1 MRNILTRNDRQ
12 GKLHACVILGLLAVL
27 GVLELALAD
36 RKYGL
41 FTGGFGQSQAI
52 DTVTERLLFT
62 VGYLCSM
69 AMLILAVWWMIV
81 RVFRSR
87 TSWPPLFFLVTIVGG
102 AYILLLSLTFRLGQ
116 YFSDTM
122 SFALMANLGGGS
134 LTDAMLFVSNEIVVG
149 IAALVLGLVAYIS
162 VFRWLARKFPVR
174 SDHHQW
180 LARGRL
186 VIALFFASLL
196 LALAVPA
203 VSVDVRNGLN
213 RTLAWGLFT
222 DAANTITDF
231 DSDGYGWISSMPDSH
246 PFDSARYPLAL
257 DIPGNG
263 IDEDGYGGDLQLAA
277 MPAQPPLTLISGTRP
292 NLILIVMESARYD
305 AIGKRINGQSVAPNL
320 EAIAKT
326 GSLLSPVFS
335 HVGFTTASLKSVF
348 GGALQPPSG
357 SPSLFR
363 ELKAS
368 GYEIAVFSG
377 QPEDFGNISETVGMR
392 ENADI
397 FIDGEKLKHLRA
409 FGNGAQGSILVD
421 EKHLLKAFDERYA
434 GPAGWKQPQFLYFN
448 FQSPHFPYF
457 HEGMPLRLTNNP
469 LPRSE
474 ISAKNRDRLQKTYWN
489 AVHYSDRQLGE
500 LVSRLKRDGLWD
512 DSLVVITGDHGE
524 DLFEDGLLGHGHN
537 INIRQNGTFLV
548 TNRPGVTSDG
558 PIGLSDYRAIILSL
572 LQGKKPHVTGKP
584 VLMTIGDLERPA
596 QIGIAEAGSTI
607 TSLRLDTGEACLV
620 EQQRCGNAR
629 NLTGEF
635 RDRVERLIRIW
646 GSARWHNRPE
656 AQDDWLSVR

>member
-1 MRNILTRNDRQ
+1 MRNFLTSSDQQ
-12 GKLHACVILGLLAVL
+12 GKLHALVILGLLAVL
-27 GVLELALAD
+27 GMLELALAD
-36 RKYGL
+36 RKFGL
-41 FTGGFGQSQAI
+41 FTGGFGQSQAV
-52 DTVTERLLFT
+52 DSFAERLLFAA
-62 VGYLCSM
+62 GYLCSM
-69 AMLILAVWWMIV
+69 AMLILTVWWIIV
-81 RVFRSR
+81 RIFRSR
-87 TSWPPLFFLVTIVGG
+87 ISWPPLFFLVTIVGG
-102 AYILLLSLTFRLGQ
+102 AYILLLALTFRLGQ

-134 LTDAMLFVSNEIVVG
+134 LTDAMLFVSNEIFVG
-149 IAALVLGLVAYIS
+149 VAALMLGLVAYIAI
-162 VFRWLARKFPVR
+162 FRWLSRKFPVR
-174 SDHHQW
+174 SGHRQW

-203 VSVDVRNGLN
+203 ASVDVQNGLN

-231 DSDGYGWISSMPDSH
+231 DSDGYGWVSSMPDRH
-246 PFDSARYPLAL
+246 PFDGSRYPLAL
-257 DIPGNG
+257 DIPANG

-277 MPAQPPLTLISGTRP
+277 MPAQPSLTLISGKRP
-292 NLILIVMESARYD
+292 NLILIVMESARHD
-305 AIGKRINGQSVAPNL
+305 AIGKRINGQPVAPNL

-326 GSLLSPVFS
+326 GSLVSPVFS

-348 GGALQPPSG
+348 GGALEPAKG

-368 GYEIAVFSG
+368 GYDIAVFSG

-397 FIDGEKLKHLRA
+397 FIDGEKLKHMRA

-421 EKHLLKAFDERYA
+421 EKHLLKAFDEEYA
-434 GPAGWKQPQFLYFN
+434 EYAKWSRPQFLYFN

-457 HEGMPLRLTNNP
+457 HEGMPLRLTDSP

-474 ISAKNRDRLQKTYWN
+474 IRAENRDRLQQTYWN
-489 AVHYSDRQLGE
+489 AVHYSDQQLGE
-500 LVSRLKRDGLWD
+500 LVSRLKRDGVWD
-512 DSLVVITGDHGE
+512 NSVVVITGDHGE
-524 DLFEDGLLGHGHN
+524 DLFEHGLLGHGHN

-572 LQGKKPHVTGKP
+572 LQGKKPHVSAKP
-584 VLMTIGDLERPA
+584 VLMTIGDLERPT
-596 QIGIAEAGSTI
+596 QIGIAEGGSKI
-607 TSLRLDTGEACLV
+607 TSLRLDTGQACLV
-620 EQQRCGNAR
+620 ERQRCANAR
-629 NLTGEF
+629 GLTGGF
-635 RDRVERLIRIW
+635 SDRVERLIRIW
-646 GSARWHNRPE
+646 GSARWQNR
-656 AQDDWLSVR
+656 AQAQRD

>member
-1 MRNILTRNDRQ
+1 MRNFLTRSDGQ
-12 GKLHACVILGLLAVL
+12 GKLHAFVILGLLAVL
-27 GVLELALAD
+27 GMLELALAD
-36 RKYGL
+36 RKFGM

-52 DTVTERLLFT
+52 DTLTERLLFT
-62 VGYLCSM
+62 TGYLCAM
-69 AMLILAVWWMIV
+69 TMLILAVWWVIV
-81 RVFRSR
+81 RIFRSR

-102 AYILLLSLTFRLGQ
+102 SYILLLALTFRLGQ

-134 LTDAMLFVSNEIVVG
+134 LTDALLFVSNEIFVG
-149 IAALVLGLVAYIS
+149 IAALVLGLVAYIA
-162 VFRWLARKFPVR
+162 VFRWLSRKFPVR
-174 SDHHQW
+174 SDHRPW
-180 LARGRL
+180 PARGHL
-186 VIALFFASLL
+186 LLALLFTSLL

-203 VSVDVRNGLN
+203 ASADVRNGLN

-231 DSDGYGWISSMPDSH
+231 DRDGYGWISSMPDRH
-246 PFDSARYPLAL
+246 PFDASRYPLAL
-257 DIPGNG
+257 DIPANG

-277 MPAQPPLTLISGTRP
+277 TPAQPPLTLISGTRP
-292 NLILIVMESARYD
+292 NLILIVMESARHD
-305 AIGKRINGQSVAPNL
+305 AIGKRINGQPVAPNL

-326 GSLLSPVFS
+326 GSLVSPVLS

-348 GGALQPPSG
+348 GGALEPAKG

-368 GYEIAVFSG
+368 GYDIAVFSG

-409 FGNGAQGSILVD
+409 FGNGAQGSILID
-421 EKHLLKAFDERYA
+421 EKHLLKAFDESYA
-434 GPAGWKQPQFLYFN
+434 GPARWNRPQFLYFN

-457 HEGMPLRLTNNP
+457 HEGMPLRLTDSP

-474 ISAKNRDRLQKTYWN
+474 ISAGNRDRLQQTYWN
-489 AVHYSDRQLGE
+489 AIHYADQQLGE
-500 LVSRLKRDGLWD
+500 LVSRLKRDGVWD
-512 DSLVVITGDHGE
+512 NSVVVITGDHGE

-572 LQGKKPHVTGKP
+572 LQGRKPHVGAKP
-584 VLMTIGDLERPA
+584 VLMTIGDLERPT
-596 QIGIAEAGSTI
+596 QIGIAEDGSRI

-620 EQQRCGNAR
+620 EQKRCADAR
-629 NLTGEF
+629 SLTGGF
-635 RDRVERLIRIW
+635 SDRVERLIRIW
-646 GSARWHNRPE
+646 GSARWQNR
-656 AQDDWLSVR
+656 AQVQRD